1 MVDALVVAAWLSVA
15 VDNLR
20 AARRDRAARAH
31 LGVPVVSRRHPGKAV
46 RILVIVLL
54 STGAAALEHLTGGA
68 VTMSRVV
75 TGCGLML
82 VVAGTA
88 LHVIA
93 RRHLGVQWT
102 SEVTVLERQALVT
115 TGPYAVV
122 RHPLY
127 LAASLMAV
135 GTVLAHPSAA
145 TLCLAVGFL
154 GGVALKI
161 RAEDHALRTAFDAR
175 HDDYAA
181 RVPAIVPR
189 LRDLWTATRPGLRT
203 RSRG

>member
-1 MVDALVVAAWLSVA
+1 M
-15 VDNLR
+15 
-20 AARRDRAARAH
+20 
-31 LGVPVVSRRHPGKAV
+31 
-46 RILVIVLL
+46 LVIVVLL
-54 STGAAALEHLTGGA
+54 AGAAALEHLTGGP
-68 VTMSRVV
+68 VTVPNLV
-75 TGCGLML
+75 TAGGLVL
-82 VVAGTA
+82 VAAGTA
-88 LHVIA
+88 LHVVA

-154 GGVALKI
+154 GGVSLKVV
-161 RAEDHALRTAFDAR
+161 AEDRALRTAFDAR
-175 HDDYAA
+175 HADYAA

-189 LRDLWTATRPGLRT
+189 LHDLWTATRDGVRP